1 MDWLLIA
8 NNLSSSVVI
17 LACWWLAHVNARAAV
32 PGRAIAAGYSLVGI
46 SILFTMVVRNLAL
59 EASPLTLWL
68 IVMTKALLAVML
80 LLTIYRR
87 ARLGES

>member
-32 PGRAIAAGYSLVGI
+32 PGRAIAAG
-46 SILFTMVVRNLAL
+46 
-59 EASPLTLWL
+59 
-68 IVMTKALLAVML
+68 
-80 LLTIYRR
+80 
-87 ARLGES
+87 